1 MLAAVGLVAGADY
14 MGSRVLL
21 DAAVEHVLAAAHF
34 VGLAA
39 VPAGVTP
46 EGVAIDLTEFHW
58 EHLVSSMWTEVAE
71 VAAAAAVTG
80 VDMMRTDSGVAV
92 ASMAVAACLLTEAE
106 AGSKGSLV
114 DPHWEA

>member
-1 MLAAVGLVAGADY
+1 

-21 DAAVEHVLAAAHF
+21 DAAAEHVLAAAHF

-58 EHLVSSMWTEVAE
+58 EHLGSSMWTEVAE
-71 VAAAAAVTG
+71 VAEVAAAAAAAAVTG
-80 VDMMRTDSGVAV
+80 VDMTRTDLGVAV